1 MKLRALRIKQAALT
15 PVFTAAKFRL
25 LCAAKQE
32 LDMPHSIRRYA
43 TRGLSLWGLSFSIFA
58 FVGCSAPQGGAPLM
72 QDAQSAS
79 AQDVLKDRP
88 AIARITKT
96 AAPNG
101 AMVVAANPLAS
112 EAGAQVLRDGGS
124 AVDAAIA
131 VQAVL
136 GLVEPQSSGLGGGA
150 FMVVYDPKTAK
161 VWHYDGRETAPAD
174 ISAELFLDEDGQP
187 LRYFDGI
194 ASGRSTGVPGA
205 IVMLH
210 KAHEDYGQ
218 QPWGLQFS
226 EAISLAEKG
235 FVVSPR
241 MADIVARMSKFVLGR
256 QQAARDYFF
265 EADGKTPIG
274 VGFVRDNPA
283 YAQSLRLIAKNPR
296 ALLEGPLAEQ
306 IIAAV
311 QEDPLPGT
319 LSLTDMANYQP
330 RKTEAL
336 CSTYRAHIICGA
348 QPPASGG
355 IAVQSIL
362 GTLENFDM
370 ASMGP
375 SETGWH
381 HFIEASFLAYADR
394 DKFVADDSFVEVP
407 KKLMLNKDYLKSRAG
422 LITSDRAIADVTAG
436 NPAAFLRG
444 KDATP
449 DSPGTS
455 HFTIIDK
462 DGLTVSM
469 TTTVEAPF
477 GSQRMAGGFML
488 NNQLTDF
495 SFKTVDAA
503 GLPIANAPA
512 PGKRPRS
519 SMSPTLVFSPD
530 GEFLFSTGSPG
541 GNSIIAYTAKTI
553 VGVVDWGLT
562 PQEAIELP
570 NVIAR
575 RGRVSL
581 EAKGLKDEETNEV
594 QRTGPAAEFGMEE
607 HVVKALEAKG
617 HKVRRSKGEISGL
630 HMIYR
635 QKDGTLTGGAD
646 PRREGKI
653 ATP

>member
-1 MKLRALRIKQAALT
+1 MKYFIASLLAATIVLPACTAPIGDNKTKGKEAAHTSAVLRVGMT
-15 PVFTAAKFRL
+15 P
-25 LCAAKQE
+25 
-32 LDMPHSIRRYA
+32 
-43 TRGLSLWGLSFSIFA
+43 
-58 FVGCSAPQGGAPLM
+58 AP
-72 QDAQSAS
+72 
-79 AQDVLKDRP
+79 R
-88 AIARITKT
+88 
-96 AAPNG
+96 G

-112 EAGAQVLRDGGS
+112 EAGAKVLRDGGS
-124 AVDAAIA
+124 AIDAAIA

-150 FMVVYDPKTAK
+150 FMVVYDPKTGK
-161 VWHYDGRETAPAD
+161 VWNYNGRETAPAD
-174 ISAELFLDEDGQP
+174 ITPALFLDANGKP

-205 IVMLH
+205 VAMLH
-210 KAHEDYGQ
+210 MAHNDYGKLA
-218 QPWGLQFS
+218 WGTQF
-226 EAISLAEKG
+226 EDAINLAENG
-235 FVVSPR
+235 FTVSPR
-241 MADIVARMSKFVLGR
+241 MADIVGRMSKFVLGR
-256 QQAARDYFF
+256 QGAARDYFF
-265 EADGKTPIG
+265 ETDGKTPIG
-274 VGFVRDNPA
+274 VGFVRDNPE
-283 YAQSLRLIAKNPR
+283 YAQSLKLIADNPR
-296 ALLEGPLAEQ
+296 ALLEGELAEK
-306 IIAAV
+306 IISAV
-311 QEDPLPGT
+311 REEPLPGT
-319 LSLTDMANYQP
+319 LNLADMAAYQP
-330 RKTEAL
+330 KKSEAL

-370 ASMGP
+370 KAMGP
-375 SETGWH
+375 SEQGWH

-394 DKFVADDSFVEVP
+394 DKYVADDSFVEVP
-407 KKLMLNKDYLKSRAG
+407 TQLMLNKDYLKSRAS
-422 LITSDRAIADVTAG
+422 LINAGTAIENVSAG

-455 HFTIIDK
+455 HFTIVDK

-519 SMSPTLVFSPD
+519 SMSPTIVFNPN
-530 GEFLFSTGSPG
+530 GEFMFTTGSPG

-553 VGVVDWGLT
+553 VGVIDWGLT
-562 PQEAIELP
+562 PQQAIELP

-575 RGRVSL
+575 NGRVSL
-581 EAKGLKDEETNEV
+581 EAKGIKDEETNEV
-594 QRTGPAAEFGMEE
+594 QRTGPAAEFGLEE
-607 HVVKALEAKG
+607 SLVKSLEAKG
-617 HKVRRSKGEISGL
+617 HTVRRSKGEISGL
-630 HMIYR
+630 HIIYR
-635 QKDGTLTGGAD
+635 NADGSLTGGAD
-646 PRREGKI
+646 PRREGKVV
-653 ATP
+653 TP

>member
-1 MKLRALRIKQAALT
+1 
-15 PVFTAAKFRL
+15 
-25 LCAAKQE
+25 
-32 LDMPHSIRRYA
+32 MPHSAPHHAHRPLPHGVGSYA
-43 TRGLSLWGLSFSIFA
+43 AWCLAFSAIA
-58 FVGCSAPQGGAPLM
+58 FSGCSVPLGG
-72 QDAQSAS
+72 SAS
-79 AQDVLKDRP
+79 VVGAEALKDRP
-88 AIARITKT
+88 AIERIAKT
-96 AAPNG
+96 AAPQG

-112 EAGAQVLRDGGS
+112 EAGAKVLRDGGS

-150 FMVVYDPKTAK
+150 FMVVYDPKTGN
-161 VWHYDGRETAPAD
+161 VWHYDGRETAPAA
-174 ISAELFLDEDGQP
+174 ISPELFLDDNGQP

-218 QPWGLQFS
+218 QPWGAQFD
-226 EAISLAEKG
+226 EAIALAETG
-235 FVVSPR
+235 FTVSPR
-241 MADIVARMSKFVLGR
+241 MADIVGRMSKFVLGR
-256 QQAARDYFF
+256 QEAARNYFF

-283 YAQSLRLIAKNPR
+283 YAQSLKLIAKNPR

-311 QEDPLPGT
+311 QEEPLPGT
-319 LSLTDMANYQP
+319 LSLADMAAYQP
-330 RKTEAL
+330 IKSEAL
-336 CSTYRAHIICGA
+336 CSSYRGHIICGA

-370 ASMGP
+370 TAMGP
-375 SETGWH
+375 SEEGWH

-394 DKFVADDSFVEVP
+394 DKYVADDRFVEVP
-407 KKLMLNKDYLKSRAG
+407 KKLMLNKDYLQSRAG
-422 LITSDRAIADVTAG
+422 LISSDRAITDVTAG

-455 HFTIIDK
+455 HFTIVDK

-512 PGKRPRS
+512 PRKRPRS
-519 SMSPTLVFSPD
+519 SMSPTIVFSPD
-530 GEFLFSTGSPG
+530 GEFLFTTGSPG

-553 VGVVDWGLT
+553 VGVIDWGMT
-562 PQEAIELP
+562 PQQAIELP

-581 EAKGLKDEETNEV
+581 EAKGIKDEETNEV
-594 QRTGPAAEFGMEE
+594 QRTGPAAEFGLEE
-607 HVVKALEAKG
+607 SLVKGLEAKG
-617 HKVRRSKGEISGL
+617 HTVRRSRGEISGL
-630 HMIYR
+630 HIIYR
-635 QKDGTLTGGAD
+635 NADGTLTGGAD
-646 PRREGKI
+646 PRREGKV